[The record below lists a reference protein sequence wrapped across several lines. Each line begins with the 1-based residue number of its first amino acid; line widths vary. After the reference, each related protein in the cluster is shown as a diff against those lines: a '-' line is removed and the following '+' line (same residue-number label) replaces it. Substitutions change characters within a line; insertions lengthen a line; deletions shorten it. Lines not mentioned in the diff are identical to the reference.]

1 MHVYE
6 DVKNNKPIG
15 RSVGE
20 ITAAGF
26 DCILITQPNL
36 I

>member
-1 MHVYE
+1 MYE
-6 DVKNNKPIG
+6 DIKNSKPIG

-20 ITAAGF
+20 ITAAAGF
-26 DCILITQPNL
+26 ACILITQPNL